1 MVRIGMNQN
10 DRGLLLRILENYKN
24 YRYKDYD
31 DGKITVMELNYDL
44 ENLKRIV
51 NAINGIV
58 KEDYQQVS
66 KTYRE
71 KIEKTKG
78 ENDVKTPW
86 APLPYNKR

>member
-1 MVRIGMNQN
+1 MVTINCTVN
-10 DRGLLLRILENYKN
+10 DKHLLLRILENYKN

-71 KIEKTKG
+71 KIEKTKD
-78 ENDVKTPW
+78 ERDNFREKISISR
-86 APLPYNKR
+86 NK